1 MTIIVGAGL
10 SGLIAASM
18 LRTEI
23 REVWEAQPGLP
34 NNHHALL
41 RFKSSLVG
49 DACGIPFRQVD
60 VMKTTDKWRNPVAD
74 AISYSLKCTDT
85 ATLRSSTTASGQV
98 EKRYIAPSDLI
109 NRLSSQIGDKILFRR
124 GISSSDIAFLDGE
137 PIISTIPMRAMME
150 ILDYP
155 DVPDF
160 GFVEGS
166 TINFKLPANYDI
178 CTTVYLPNPKDIPYR
193 VSITERELIIET
205 TSEIKF
211 IDQIYPSIQSACRC
225 LGIEY
230 LYEEIINGHKIYKQK
245 YSKITKIDESI
256 RRDFITW
263 ASRVHGV
270 YSLGRFATW
279 RPGLLL
285 DDIVQDVRIIQR
297 MINGDNTQSYDM
309 AKGKR

>member
-23 REVWEAQPGLP
+23 REVWEAQSGLP

-109 NRLSSQIGDKILFRR
+109 TKLYDQVSYKVYFNRDFS
-124 GISSSDIAFLDGE
+124 ISDVEFAEGE
-137 PIISTIPMRAMME
+137 AIISTIPMKFLME
-150 ILDYP
+150 ILQYKNI
-155 DVPDF
+155 PDF
-160 GFVEGS
+160 GFVEG
-166 TINFKLPANYDI
+166 TTLNFKLPPNYDI
-178 CTTVYLPNPKDIPYR
+178 CTTVYLPDPKDIPYR
-193 VSITERELIIET
+193 VSIAERELIIECT
-205 TSEIKF
+205 GEVYFTAEI
-211 IDQIYPSIQSACRC
+211 DACIQSACRC

-230 LYEEIINGHKIYKQK
+230 LYEEIRSGYNSHKQK

-297 MINGDNTQSYDM
+297 MINGDNTQSYDT

>member
-23 REVWEAQPGLP
+23 REVWEAQQGLP

-109 NRLSSQIGDKILFRR
+109 NRLYDQVSDKVKFGFNLEF
-124 GISSSDIAFLDGE
+124 SDLAVQGE
-137 PIISTIPMRAMME
+137 PIISTIPMGVLME
-150 ILDYP
+150 ILQYQNIP
-155 DVPDF
+155 EF
-160 GFVEGS
+160 GSVTGTTF
-166 TINFKLPANYDI
+166 NFKLPPNYDI
-178 CTTVYLPNPKDIPYR
+178 CTTVYLPDPKDIPYR
-193 VSITERELIIET
+193 VSITERELIIECTGQVYFT
-205 TSEIKF
+205 TEI
-211 IDQIYPSIQSACRC
+211 DACIQSACRC

-230 LYEEIINGHKIYKQK
+230 LYEEIRAGYKSYKQK

>member
-23 REVWEAQPGLP
+23 REVWEAQLGLP

-85 ATLRSSTTASGQV
+85 ATLRSSTTASGQI

-109 NRLSSQIGDKILFRR
+109 TRLFDQISDKVYFGRNLS
-124 GISSSDIAFLDGE
+124 ISDVEFVEGE
-137 PIISTIPMRAMME
+137 PIISTMPMKALME
-150 ILDYP
+150 ILEYP
-155 DVPDF
+155 KIPDF
-160 GFVEGS
+160 GYVEG
-166 TINFKLPANYDI
+166 TTLNFKLPPKYDI
-178 CTTVYLPNPKDIPYR
+178 CTTVYLPDPKDIPYR
-193 VSITERELIIET
+193 VSITERELIIECT
-205 TSEIKF
+205 GHVYFTAEI
-211 IDQIYPSIQSACRC
+211 DSCIQSACRC

-230 LYEEIINGHKIYKQK
+230 LYEEIRAGYKSHKQK

>member
-23 REVWEAQPGLP
+23 REVWEAQQGLP

-60 VMKTTDKWRNPVAD
+60 VMKATDKWRNPVAD

-109 NRLSSQIGDKILFRR
+109 NRLSSQVSDKILFDKQ
-124 GISSSDIAFLDGE
+124 ISNLAIASLGGE
-137 PIISTIPMRAMME
+137 PIISTIPMRTMME
-150 ILDYP
+150 LLDYP
-155 DVPDF
+155 NIPDF
-160 GFVEGS
+160 GSVVGTAF
-166 TINFKLPANYDI
+166 NFKLPPNYDI
-178 CTTVYLPNPKDIPYR
+178 CTTVYLPDPKDIPYR
-193 VSITERELIIET
+193 VSITERELIIECTGQVYFT
-205 TSEIKF
+205 TEI
-211 IDQIYPSIQSACRC
+211 DSCIQSACRC

-230 LYEEIINGHKIYKQK
+230 LYEEIRAGYKSYKQK